1 MRNDLSNV
9 NEINDLQHVE
19 SYMRRSK
26 GLYIKMF
33 SEKLQL
39 SDKVIKRLQREVQNE
54 DKLKK
59 RNEHRHRLIVD
70 RYFKV
75 VKLENEYKRLEK
87 ELQQQTEAFQQQIE
101 DKRKQLH
108 KGLSPAR
115 IQQFQQFLADESLAG
130 DRCAVCLND
139 IEMGRRM
146 MRLDCHH
153 VFCKDCVEGW

>member
-1 MRNDLSNV
+1 
-9 NEINDLQHVE
+9 
-19 SYMRRSK
+19 MRRSK

-75 VKLENEYKRLEK
+75 VKVENEYKGWK
-87 ELQQQTEAFQQQIE
+87 ESFISKL
-101 DKRKQLH
+101 KQFNS
-108 KGLSPAR
+108 K
-115 IQQFQQFLADESLAG
+115 
-130 DRCAVCLND
+130 
-139 IEMGRRM
+139 
-146 MRLDCHH
+146 
-153 VFCKDCVEGW
+153 